1 MNVLNASN
9 TERFDYAYQ
18 GFVDYVFEFYRDL
31 PMYCSQGQYYRI
43 WEVERA
49 VKRYYK
55 NIKDFDSID
64 RENVKYVIEAN
75 RHLKGVKDDKYL

>member
-1 MNVLNASN
+1 MNILNASN
-9 TERFDYAYQ
+9 GVRFGFRFED
-18 GFVDYVFEFYRDL
+18 FVDYVFFFYRDF
-31 PMYCSQGQYYRI
+31 PNYCSQNKSYAL

-64 RENVKYVIEAN
+64 RENVKFVIEAYRKN
-75 RHLKGVKDDKYL
+75 KGENK

>member
-1 MNVLNASN
+1 MNILNASN
-9 TERFDYAYQ
+9 SVRFQFRFED
-18 GFVDYVFEFYRDL
+18 FVDYVFFFYRDF
-31 PMYCSQGQYYRI
+31 PQYFSNKTPYKV

-64 RENVKYVIEAN
+64 REN
-75 RHLKGVKDDKYL
+75 LKHVMNAYRQGRK